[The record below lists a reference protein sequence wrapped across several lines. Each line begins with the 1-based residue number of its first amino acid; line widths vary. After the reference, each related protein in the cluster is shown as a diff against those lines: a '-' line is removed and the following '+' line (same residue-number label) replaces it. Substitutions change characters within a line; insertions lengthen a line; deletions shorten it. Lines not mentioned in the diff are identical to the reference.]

1 MLYIHKLS
9 DLSPK
14 TAEVESVYLIRELK
28 QKTPYPFNPQIL
40 GDYFSD
46 FSLSATDKDAI
57 DLALQLIDPTIIE
70 MQNML
75 MERDPIYEEV
85 NIQRAIQML
94 MEIPPA
100 LRNNQEYISEMMAWQ
115 SQFPAEVAALFNKI
129 PQLRGQEEKVICNT
143 QVNQL
148 FQKVLRNNNFGFHFS
163 DIIHE
168 GPVAQI
174 TGLDEGMTKGFFF
187 HISLE
192 DDLKKIEY
200 NTLRSKLPSEK
211 VQQVELLRENIALIR
226 KGLERAYQANMRM
239 VNTALVLYSYV
250 KWLTNR

>member
-14 TAEVESVYLIRELK
+14 TADVESVYLIRELK
-28 QKTPYPFNPQIL
+28 QKTPYPFNQQLL

-57 DLALQLIDPTIIE
+57 DMALQLIDPTIIE

-75 MERDPIYEEV
+75 LERDPIYEEV
-85 NIQRAIQML
+85 NLRRAIQIL
-94 MEIPPA
+94 TELPPA
-100 LRNNQEYISEMMAWQ
+100 LRTNQSYVSEIMAGQ
-115 SQFPAEVAALFNKI
+115 DQFAGEITALFNKI
-129 PQLRGQEEKVICNT
+129 PQLRGQEEKVACNH
-143 QVNQL
+143 QVNQV
-148 FQKVLRNNNFGFHFS
+148 FQKVLRHNQFGFHYS

-168 GPVAQI
+168 GQVAQI
-174 TGLDEGMTKGFFF
+174 TGLDEGMNKGFFF

-192 DDLKKIEY
+192 DELKKINY
-200 NTLRSKLPSEK
+200 DTLLSKLPAEK
-211 VQQVELLRENIALIR
+211 VQEVELLRENIVLIR
-226 KGLERAYQANMRM
+226 KGVERAYQANMRM